1 MEHDTEPLN
10 VDLPTWIRN
19 LLVADPNRCQVQ
31 HHLSHDQDERDYT
44 EEIFTIDM
52 LDDCLLEEIH
62 ITQEYDSIYIIMGT
76 NDIRNKDGMRAAMNL
91 VGIV

>member
-1 MEHDTEPLN
+1 
-10 VDLPTWIRN
+10 
-19 LLVADPNRCQVQ
+19 
-31 HHLSHDQDERDYT
+31 
-44 EEIFTIDM
+44 M
-52 LDDCLLEEIH
+52 LDNCLLEEIH